1 MEAMALAIHLRTLI
15 TEVAIDI
22 GINNP
27 VGLGVPVLGLLG
39 LVLVGLESAS
49 EWMVPGKGSLMAC
62 RSGVGAWRH
71 PLGEGWRRTNLA
83 SPADGL
89 AYVEVETRAYFVCAG
104 HLQSGL
110 ASSVVYACIAAARW
124 FIPLVAKALT
134 LCVIGIEMIPLRP
147 LFAWVH
153 PFITEPPTMRGR
165 RNGPTKMKTEPTRG

>member
-1 MEAMALAIHLRTLI
+1 MPARQRVSPHERNGRHASHLQAPISNLIASSCVALTMH
-15 TEVAIDI
+15 
-22 GINNP
+22 
-27 VGLGVPVLGLLG
+27 
-39 LVLVGLESAS
+39 LVGMFYHSRGAALGQLMPPVAATEGLTSSHCKCLHRRSATY
-49 EWMVPGKGSLMAC
+49 
-62 RSGVGAWRH
+62 VG
-71 PLGEGWRRTNLA
+71 
-83 SPADGL
+83 
-89 AYVEVETRAYFVCAG
+89 AG